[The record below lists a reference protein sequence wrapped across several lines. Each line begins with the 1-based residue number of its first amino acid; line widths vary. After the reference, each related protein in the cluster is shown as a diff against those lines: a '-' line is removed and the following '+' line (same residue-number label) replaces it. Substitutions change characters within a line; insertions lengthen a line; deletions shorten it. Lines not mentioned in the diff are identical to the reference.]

1 MPMSNNVAQLRISRE
16 LREAELAVD
25 EALLKQSALLS
36 TLIRARQDTG
46 VGAFTGHDALLRLSK
61 SQHTLLSAGG
71 ELARVHS
78 SLLRIQQD
86 VLGYEGCPKNLPMS
100 TGQLDDEAAAA

>member
-1 MPMSNNVAQLRISRE
+1 MPMSNSVAQLRISRE

-36 TLIRARQDTG
+36 TLIKARQDTG
-46 VGAFTGHDALLRLSK
+46 ASPFTGHDALLRLSK
-61 SQHTLLSAGG
+61 SQLTLLSAGG

-78 SLLRIQQD
+78 SLLRIQKD
-86 VLGYEGCPKNLPMS
+86 VLGYEGCPKNAPMV
-100 TGQLDDEAAAA
+100 TGHLDDKAAA

>member
-1 MPMSNNVAQLRISRE
+1 MSNNVAQLRISRE

-25 EALLKQSALLS
+25 EALLKQSTLLS

-46 VGAFTGHDALLRLSK
+46 ADPFTGHDALLRLSK
-61 SQHTLLSAGG
+61 SQLTLLSAGG

-78 SLLRIQQD
+78 SLLKVQQD
-86 VLGYEGCPKNLPMS
+86 VLGYEACPKNIPMR
-100 TGQLDDEAAAA
+100 TGHLEDKVAA

>member
-36 TLIRARQDTG
+36 TLIKARQDTG
-46 VGAFTGHDALLRLSK
+46 AAPFTGHDALLRLTK

-78 SLLRIQQD
+78 SLLKIQQD
-86 VLGYEGCPKNLPMS
+86 VLGYEECPENVPMRR
-100 TGQLDDEAAAA
+100 GHLDDRAAA